1 MTLIS
6 ILIGLALDYFL
17 SGIDRIRNF
26 SWFDL
31 YSQQMELRCSKYSF
45 WNGPVGLLITLAVP
59 LMLLM
64 GVAYGVGEISVYLT
78 YLLALAVFIYSLGPE
93 LNKLLKSYIDAI
105 REDDEAARLEIEKNL
120 ISEEKTE
127 DTDAERIIRSILV
140 CAHEHIFGVIFWF
153 CILGMFGALL
163 YCLVVRM
170 EKKFNDI
177 HGAYADAIRNLHRI
191 LMWPSARLL
200 ALGFALS
207 GSLVDALEAWRGVTG
222 YTLECNEDV
231 IGRSGLGAL
240 QYESLEPE
248 AEATKDNYLYCIQ
261 EAQSLVNRT
270 LIIWLTALGIMT
282 LGGWLA

>member
-64 GVAYGVGEISVYLT
+64 GVAYGVGKISVYLT

>member
-64 GVAYGVGEISVYLT
+64 GVAYGVGKISVYLT

-240 QYESLEPE
+240 QYEPLESE

-270 LIIWLTALGIMT
+270 LIIWLTVLGIMT